1 MKGLSLDLLHTFASV
16 VELGSFSAAAGK
28 SGLTQPAVSLQI
40 RQLETR
46 LGVTLLER
54 VGRRAKPTAAG
65 VELLE
70 HVGRI
75 DTVVNAALDA
85 VAPHKTGAAGRVRL
99 GTGATA
105 CIFFLPAVLRQFR
118 QNYPDVALTV
128 TTGNTAEI
136 VEAVEE
142 NTIDLGLV
150 TLPVAG
156 RRLQTTPVWVDEFV
170 AVAPPDAALPQRINA
185 AALAAMPMLLFEPGG
200 NTRRIV
206 DQWFLRSNIEFN
218 PAMSLGSVE
227 AIKELVGAGLGYAI
241 LPRMA
246 LQKEIASGAL
256 TVRSLT
262 PRLYRRL
269 AIVIRGDKRLYRPLG
284 AMIDL
289 IRNNAAA

>member
-1 MKGLSLDLLHTFASV
+1 MKGLNLDLLHTFASV

-28 SGLTQPAVSLQI
+28 LGLTQPAVSLQI

-54 VGRRAKPTAAG
+54 VGRKAKPTAAG
-65 VELLE
+65 TQLLD

-75 DTVVNAALDA
+75 DAAVTSALDA
-85 VAPHKTGAAGRVRL
+85 VAPHQTGTAGRVRL

-105 CIFFLPAVLRQFR
+105 CIFFLPTVLRLFR
-118 QNYPDVALTV
+118 RGYPGVELTV

-136 VEAVEE
+136 VEAIED
-142 NTIDLGLV
+142 NAIDLGLV

-156 RRLQTTPVWVDEFV
+156 RRLQTTPVLVDEFV
-170 AVAPPDAALPQRINA
+170 VVAPPDEPLPQRLNA
-185 AALAAMPMLLFEPGG
+185 TALAAMPVLLFEPGG

-206 DQWFLRSNIEFN
+206 DQWFLRSDIEFK

-246 LQKEIASGAL
+246 LQKEALSGAL
-256 TVRSLT
+256 TVRPLT

-269 AIVIRGDKRLYRPLG
+269 AIVIRGDKRLYRPLA
-284 AMIDL
+284 AMIEL
-289 IRNNAAA
+289 IRKNAAT